1 MKYIINGR
9 GGFIGIQVSGNKVI
23 CRLAWID
30 KFCPPT
36 VDLDG
41 VGTVEIPAHLTRQ
54 LASTI
59 IPNLTLNILKSCV
72 DSHLI

>member
-1 MKYIINGR
+1 M
-9 GGFIGIQVSGNKVI
+9 